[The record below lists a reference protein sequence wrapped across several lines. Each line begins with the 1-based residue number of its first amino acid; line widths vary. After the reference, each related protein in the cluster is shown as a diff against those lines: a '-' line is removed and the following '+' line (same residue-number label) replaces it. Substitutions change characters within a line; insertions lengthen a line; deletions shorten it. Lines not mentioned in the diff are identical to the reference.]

1 MTLAD
6 YALAAIALLS
16 GAYATAR
23 DPQVT
28 RLDRTPAA
36 ACDAA
41 ACPPA
46 GLTPSATHRDEM
58 IRLGLYG

>member
-6 YALAAIALLS
+6 YALAAIALPG
-16 GAYATAR
+16 GAYAAAR
-23 DPQVT
+23 VPQVT
-28 RLDRTPAA
+28 RPDRTPAA
-36 ACDAA
+36 AGDAA

-46 GLTPSATHRDEM
+46 SLTPSARHRDEM